1 MNTDIIT
8 FTRRHDGAYKQDGE
22 CSTPHG
28 RFQWQRPDGRW
39 DGGWEIEPVLDL
51 IARMNLGGPYKY
63 EHYRITPATKT
74 ELVIKPTCYGCG
86 MIAGVLCGTP
96 RVQQTEFRTGDSL
109 INFNEDRQF
118 SVMFPVK
125 STGKNFGKFKQKVVW
140 FNSENCANLELLR
153 LTRTEQRGKVT
164 YDHSC
169 QTLGEYRAAQG
180 YRRCP
185 TCRRINKNIQ
195 FCDDYCRDKYEGNIS
210 LVLEIADTLKQKAQ
224 PQTAGFRFR
233 CGNLAC
239 GTGRDDRNNRVRG
252 RVATKGGLCSKECRR
267 IVKEAAK
274 QCHRPEKSEECILPP
289 IECSKPLE
297 NGQNSSTF

>member
-1 MNTDIIT
+1 MRDTTSAAD
-8 FTRRHDGAYKQDGE
+8 RV
-22 CSTPHG
+22 PHG
-28 RFQWQRPDGRW
+28 RFANQFQRRPPVLRDVPCEINGQEL
-39 DGGWEIEPVLDL
+39 WEI
-51 IARMNLGGPYKY
+51 
-63 EHYRITPATKT
+63 
-74 ELVIKPTCYGCG
+74 
-86 MIAGVLCGTP
+86 
-96 RVQQTEFRTGDSL
+96 QTEGR
-109 INFNEDRQF
+109 R
-118 SVMFPVK
+118 
-125 STGKNFGKFKQKVVW
+125 
-140 FNSENCANLELLR
+140 
-153 LTRTEQRGKVT
+153 KVT